1 MINVKANGYQELP
14 DWPEVPPDASV
25 RDVDVEMSWSAS
37 LTGKSKLTKKKAEK
51 EKSFYSED
59 ESSSS
64 EGLLPSLIPLCI
76 VAYGR
81 VSCVEELSL
90 ILLIALLMVMMMMLT
105 IVIIIII
112 FVIIITV
119 VISLYN

>member
-14 DWPEVPPDASV
+14 DWPEVPPDPSV

-64 EGLLPSLIPLCI
+64 EGLLPLLIQLC
-76 VAYGR
+76 VAAYGR
-81 VSCVEELSL
+81 VSCVEELLL
-90 ILLIALLMVMMMMLT
+90 ILLIALLLMVVMMMLT
-105 IVIIIII
+105 
-112 FVIIITV
+112 
-119 VISLYN
+119 SC